1 VILRTPSAP
10 FKRIDPQGES
20 ITIETEGKV
29 LVIPTGNHDI
39 LSNLN
44 EYTLSRSRDVLEI
57 GTYTLTD
64 AELQYMIKPW
74 IALYDPAKTVL
85 NFFLFTHKPKKLQ
98 YKISNVVINSAQ
110 FQTADGVNFV
120 TADETNF
127 LVNVTDKYITQ
138 LILFPGN
145 GLIYYGQ
152 ITHCDLTRDTDSD
165 LIPDILGRHPYHFV
179 TADGAAYTTADGA
192 YFDFSLLFDGSV
204 TKFLEAY
211 GMVI

>member
-1 VILRTPSAP
+1 MILRTPSAP

-20 ITIETEGKV
+20 ITIETEGKT

-44 EYTLSRSRDVLEI
+44 EYTLSRSGEVLEI

-98 YKISNVVINSAQ
+98 YKNSNVVINSAQ

>member
-1 VILRTPSAP
+1 MKLPTPSAP
-10 FKRIDPQGES
+10 FSPVPLRGES
-20 ITIETEGKV
+20 VTIETEGKT

-44 EYTLSRSRDVLEI
+44 EYTLSRSGEVLEI

>member
-1 VILRTPSAP
+1 MKLKTPSAP
-10 FKRIDPQGES
+10 FSPVPIRGES
-20 ITIETEGKV
+20 VTIETEGKT

-44 EYTLSRSRDVLEI
+44 EYTLSRSGEVLEI

>member
-1 VILRTPSAP
+1 MKLPTPSAP
-10 FKRIDPQGES
+10 FSPVYVHGES
-20 ITIETEGKV
+20 ITIETEGKT

-44 EYTLSRSRDVLEI
+44 EYTLSRSGEVLEI

>member
-1 VILRTPSAP
+1 MRLPKPSAP
-10 FKRIDPQGES
+10 FSPVPLRGES
-20 ITIETEGKV
+20 VTIETEGKT

-44 EYTLSRSRDVLEI
+44 EYTLSRSGEVLEI

>member
-1 VILRTPSAP
+1 MRSIAPNAP
-10 FKRIDPQGES
+10 FEPVSIRGES
-20 ITIETEGKV
+20 VTIETRGKILV
-29 LVIPTGNHDI
+29 LPTGNPNI
-39 LSNLN
+39 LPNFN
-44 EYTLSRSRDVLEI
+44 EYTLSRSDELQNV
-57 GTYTLTD
+57 GTYTLTVT
-64 AELQYMIKPW
+64 ELQHLIKPW
-74 IALYDPAKTVL
+74 IALYDPEKTTVD
-85 NFFLFTHKPKKLQ
+85 FFLFTHKPKKLQ

-127 LVNVTDKYITQ
+127 LVNATDKYITQ

-152 ITHCDLTRDTDSD
+152 IAHCDLTRDTDSD

-211 GMVI
+211 DMVI

>member
-1 VILRTPSAP
+1 MRLPKPSAP
-10 FKRIDPQGES
+10 FSPVPLRGES
-20 ITIETEGKV
+20 VTIETEGKT

-44 EYTLSRSRDVLEI
+44 EYTLSRSGEVLEI

-152 ITHCDLTRDTDSD
+152 ITHCDLTRDTNSDS
-165 LIPDILGRHPYHFV
+165 IPDCIGCGEKRF
-179 TADGAAYTTADGA
+179 TTADGK
-192 YFDFSLLFDGSV
+192 YFTTPYLDYFEVGIPNDGSLY
-204 TKFLEAY
+204 KFLQSY

>member
-44 EYTLSRSRDVLEI
+44 EYTLSRSGDVLEI

>member
-1 VILRTPSAP
+1 MRLPKPSAP
-10 FKRIDPQGES
+10 FSPVPLRGES
-20 ITIETEGKV
+20 VTIETEGKT

-44 EYTLSRSRDVLEI
+44 EYTLSRSGEVLEI

-179 TADGAAYTTADGA
+179 TADGVEYKTSDEKH
-192 YFDFSLLFDGSV
+192 FDILALFDGSV

-211 GMVI
+211 DMVI

>member
-1 VILRTPSAP
+1 MRLPKPSAP
-10 FKRIDPQGES
+10 FSPVPLRGES
-20 ITIETEGKV
+20 VTIETEGKT

-44 EYTLSRSRDVLEI
+44 EYTLSRSGEVLEI

-64 AELQYMIKPW
+64 AELQHLIKPW
-74 IALYDPAKTVL
+74 IALYDPEKTTVD
-85 NFFLFTHKPKKLQ
+85 FFLFTHKPKKLQ
-98 YKISNVVINSAQ
+98 YIVSDVVTGTGQ

-204 TKFLEAY
+204 TKFLQSY

>member
-1 VILRTPSAP
+1 MRLPKPSAP
-10 FKRIDPQGES
+10 FSPVPLRGES
-20 ITIETEGKV
+20 VTIETEGKT

-44 EYTLSRSRDVLEI
+44 EYTLSRSGEVLEI

-211 GMVI
+211 DMVI